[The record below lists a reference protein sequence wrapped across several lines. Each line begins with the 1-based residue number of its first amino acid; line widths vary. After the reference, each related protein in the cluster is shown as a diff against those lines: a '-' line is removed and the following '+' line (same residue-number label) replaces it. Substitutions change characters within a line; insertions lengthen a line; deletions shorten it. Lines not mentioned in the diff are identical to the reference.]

1 VPKGRTTFIS
11 SSSRTL
17 EFVLLSDLLSIGH
30 TGKDRMVSQAGAPL
44 RRETG
49 ARNRE
54 ERVRRVDIRLYM
66 TDSTLLISRA
76 VTTKTRNDGDM
87 TDYTFKHTSRALATP
102 ETKRASHAPRQ
113 PLPEEA
119 SG

>member
-1 VPKGRTTFIS
+1 MPKGRTTFIS

-49 ARNRE
+49 DRG

-76 VTTKTRNDGDM
+76 VTSKPRNDGDM

-102 ETKRASHAPRQ
+102 ETERASHAPRQ
-113 PLPEEA
+113 PLPEDS

>member
-1 VPKGRTTFIS
+1 MPKGRTTFIS

-49 ARNRE
+49 DRG

-76 VTTKTRNDGDM
+76 VTSKPRNDGDM

-102 ETKRASHAPRQ
+102 ETERASHAPRQ
-113 PLPEEA
+113 PLPEDT

>member
-1 VPKGRTTFIS
+1 MPKGRTTFIS

-49 ARNRE
+49 NRG

-76 VTTKTRNDGDM
+76 VTTETRNDGE
-87 TDYTFKHTSRALATP
+87 L
-102 ETKRASHAPRQ
+102 ET
-113 PLPEEA
+113 
-119 SG
+119 